1 MTAETGVSPTSI
13 INLSKANVLLIDD
26 SPFGLRLL
34 DQMMKGFGVRA
45 CYACSSSIYAQD
57 VIRRES
63 VDLIVIDC
71 DMPEFDGYDLI
82 RWMRNSG
89 LDNAYTPVI
98 MVAGHTKASK
108 VKKARDCGANFII
121 ARPFSPSVLLDRI
134 VWTAR
139 DPRPFLE
146 AADYAGPDRRFHDE
160 GPPRGV
166 GERRADRIREAE
178 AKAAAAQDV
187 AVNEAK
193 GDPI

>member
-1 MTAETGVSPTSI
+1 MAEESGTAPTSI
-13 INLSKANVLLIDD
+13 INLSRANVLLIDD

-34 DQMMKGFGVRA
+34 EQMMKGFGVRA
-45 CYACSSSIYAQD
+45 CYSCGSSLYAQD
-57 VIRRES
+57 VIRREA

-71 DMPEFDGYDLI
+71 DMPELDGYDLI

-89 LDNAYTPVI
+89 MENAYTPVI

-134 VWTAR
+134 VWIAR

-146 AADYAGPDRRFHDE
+146 ASDYAGPDRRFREE
-160 GPPRGV
+160 GPPRT
-166 GERRADRIREAE
+166 GERRADRLKEASL
-178 AKAAAAQDV
+178 K
-187 AVNEAK
+187 EAK
-193 GDPI
+193 GDPS

>member
-1 MTAETGVSPTSI
+1 MAEESGTAPTSI
-13 INLSKANVLLIDD
+13 INLSRANVLLIDD

-34 DQMMKGFGVRA
+34 EQMMKGFGVRA
-45 CYACSSSIYAQD
+45 CYSCGSSLYAQD
-57 VIRRES
+57 VIRREA

-71 DMPEFDGYDLI
+71 DMPELDGYDLI

-89 LDNAYTPVI
+89 MENAYTPVI

-134 VWTAR
+134 VWIAR

-146 AADYAGPDRRFHDE
+146 AADYAGPDRRFRDE

-166 GERRADRIREAE
+166 GERRADRIREAA
-178 AKAAAAQDV
+178 AKASAAEDAAA
-187 AVNEAK
+187 NEAK
-193 GDPI
+193 GDPR

>member
-1 MTAETGVSPTSI
+1 MTAETGVAPTSI

-34 DQMMKGFGVRA
+34 DQMMKGFGVRVS
-45 CYACSSSIYAQD
+45 YACSSSLYAQD

-89 LDNAYTPVI
+89 LENAYTPVI

-121 ARPFSPSVLLDRI
+121 ARPFSPAVLLERI
-134 VWTAR
+134 VWVAR

-146 AADYAGPDRRFHDE
+146 SDDYTGPDRRFHEE
-160 GPPRGV
+160 GPPRGSE
-166 GERRADRIREAE
+166 ERRADRIREAASRAASANE
-178 AKAAAAQDV
+178 A
-187 AVNEAK
+187 AVNEAT
-193 GDPI
+193 GDPS